1 MKKTIPVQGTNG
13 TNELMLYSASTDKN
27 QEFIS
32 MMDELLPPL
41 DVIMVWHSF
50 LSANTKDAYDS
61 LVRTRMLQ
69 FANYP
74 LPLHNIVQFIDDR
87 TFDYKVSKE
96 FKKNYLI

>member
-1 MKKTIPVQGTNG
+1 MIQLNFGKLLLVMPLDDFSFCYCYEKTIPVQGTNG

-50 LSANTKDAYDS
+50 YQQTLK
-61 LVRTRMLQ
+61 MLMI
-69 FANYP
+69 
-74 LPLHNIVQFIDDR
+74 LW
-87 TFDYKVSKE
+87 
-96 FKKNYLI
+96 